1 MMQAVSIRLILSVT
15 LIWAV
20 GGSATV
26 RPPMNRV
33 VTRHVSAVVARPA
46 QDTISPGQA
55 RVLESMVS
63 RLPATT
69 VVDTDAA
76 TPAAPAPEPT
86 APPADQPAPPPAP
99 EPRLEYVPTSA
110 ALERQVANAL
120 VSQTGIKRAIG
131 SSGAILP
138 FPGILRQV
146 EQSGEE
152 VQLKAF
158 GLAGKR
164 LTFDAEHQ
172 MFSGTIWVGVNEIVG
187 GRPPRPLV
195 TPVDFE
201 VLDAEFAEPSQV
213 RVVRTGA
220 PYAQVQLRL
229 AAAVDGGAVTIISN
243 LAPEPISLGL
253 PVNPAL
259 IVEAGNAAIEGLG
272 LGTSDVNVSVIGLNK
287 PQGRVVTLYT
297 NAGFLSSTRL
307 RLDENGVAHTT
318 LRSDGLG
325 GAQVTA
331 SSPGFART
339 SIPVD
344 FRLPHITFLASVLGG
359 LVGGAI
365 RLGMRAR
372 RGSSL
377 VRPLVVAV
385 LLGILVFALYAVGV
399 NVLPVS
405 PTVTV
410 GAALVF
416 AVSGLGAFLGPSIL
430 KGR

>member
-1 MMQAVSIRLILSVT
+1 MMQALPMRLIVAVT

-26 RPPMNRV
+26 RAPVDRV
-33 VTRHVSAVVARPA
+33 VTRQISAIAVRPA
-46 QDTISPGQA
+46 QDTISTSQA
-55 RVLESMVS
+55 RILESRVS

-69 VVDTDAA
+69 IVDTDAA
-76 TPAAPAPEPT
+76 SPAAPAPDS
-86 APPADQPAPPPAP
+86 APPPGQPAPPPP
-99 EPRLEYVPTSA
+99 SGPRLEYVPINA
-110 ALERQVANAL
+110 AVERQVANAL
-120 VSQTGIKRAIG
+120 VSQMGIKRVIG

-158 GLAGKR
+158 GLAGRR
-164 LTFDAEHQ
+164 LTFDPALQ
-172 MFSGTIWVGVNEIVG
+172 MFTGTIWVGVNEIVG
-187 GRPPRPLV
+187 GRPSRALV

-201 VLDAEFAEPSQV
+201 VLDAEFAQPSQV
-213 RVVRTGA
+213 RVTRTGA

-229 AAAVDGGAVTIISN
+229 AAAVDGGAVTIASN

-259 IVEAGNAAIEGLG
+259 FVEAGNAAIEGLG
-272 LGTSDVNVSVIGLNK
+272 LGTSDINVSVIGLAK
-287 PQGRVVTLYT
+287 PQGRIVTLRT
-297 NAGFLSSTRL
+297 NSGFLSTTRL
-307 RLDENGVAHTT
+307 RLDENGVAHAT

-325 GAQVTA
+325 KAQVTA
-331 SSPGFART
+331 SSPGLART

-344 FRLPHITFLASVLGG
+344 FRLPHITFLASVFGG
-359 LVGGAI
+359 LVGGTI

-372 RGSSL
+372 RGSSIL
-377 VRPLVVAV
+377 RPLMVAV
-385 LLGILVFALYAVGV
+385 LLGMLVFALYAVGV

-405 PTVTV
+405 PSVTV

-416 AVSGLGAFLGPSIL
+416 AISGLGAFLGPSIL
-430 KGR
+430 KAR